1 MLNSVYFKNVQV
13 CVCVWVYGFQSCVKI
28 HLEFARL
35 RNLSQIWGLDEA
47 MPAVQ
52 TSSSD
57 ELIGYKNTRDKG
69 TKTCE

>member
-1 MLNSVYFKNVQV
+1 MCK
-13 CVCVWVYGFQSCVKI
+13 CVCVGVGVWFPELCEDTFGICKI
-28 HLEFARL
+28 KI
-35 RNLSQIWGLDEA
+35 LSQIWGLDEA

>member
-13 CVCVWVYGFQSCVKI
+13 CVCVGVCFPELCEDTFEICKI
-28 HLEFARL
+28 KI
-35 RNLSQIWGLDEA
+35 LSQIWGLDEA

-57 ELIGYKNTRDKG
+57 ERIGYKNTRDKG